1 MAVKAAAKLEDTMA
15 KPALKKRLRMLK
27 LVRDELCDIGFIL
40 PGSIVKRF
48 MRCGRKGCACQTNPK
63 TVHGPYYDWTRKV
76 DGKTVSIR
84 LTEKEASF
92 LIKWIDDKNRL
103 YGLVTKMERIGLE
116 AVKLIRE

>member
-1 MAVKAAAKLEDTMA
+1 VKAAVKLDDPMA
-15 KPALKKRLRMLK
+15 KPALKKRLLMLK
-27 LVRDELCDIGFIL
+27 SVQDELCDIGFVL

-48 MRCGRKGCACQTNPK
+48 MRCGREGCSCQTDPK
-63 TVHGPYYDWTRKV
+63 AVHGPYYDWSRKV
-76 DGKTVSIR
+76 NGKTVSTR
-84 LTEKEASF
+84 LTEKEATL